1 MNKQPN
7 ASVRGPHISAVPAL
21 LGLTLA
27 LGLLTSCF
35 PKPPQEEVET
45 VFAVNVIP
53 AVKGELYDY
62 IQVNGDVESL
72 ASVNVFANNNGEII
86 SINVGLG
93 QYVSA
98 GQVIA
103 KVDPS
108 RPGQNF
114 LPNPVRAPISGTI
127 TGLPVRV
134 GSTITVQTP
143 IAQIARTS
151 ELEIVTYI
159 AERFIGRIKNGLDAL
174 VSFDAFGENS
184 FKARIAEVSPV
195 LDPGTRSLEVKLR
208 FTEKANQV
216 KAGMFAAIRIIT
228 QKNDGII
235 KIPATCIVNRFDQ
248 TFVFVVKNGNQVER
262 REVVPG
268 IQIDDKAEIVSG
280 LNEGELV
287 VIQGQNVLEDKAK
300 VRIIQTLEPLSVQD
314 MIK

>member
-1 MNKQPN
+1 MSKQRN
-7 ASVRGPHISAVPAL
+7 ASARGLYIFTLPAL
-21 LGLTLA
+21 VGLVLA
-27 LGLLTSCF
+27 LGLLVSCF
-35 PKPPQEEVET
+35 PKPPQEDAET

-53 AVKGELYDY
+53 AAKGELHDY

-72 ASVNVFANNNGEII
+72 ASVNVFANNNGEVI

-103 KVDPS
+103 KIDPS

-134 GSTITVQTP
+134 GTTITVQTP

-159 AERFIGRIKNGLDAL
+159 AERFIAQIKTGLGAL

-184 FKARIAEVSPV
+184 FKARISEVSPV
-195 LDPGTRSLEVKLR
+195 LDPGTRSMEVKLR
-208 FTEKANQV
+208 FTEKANLV

-228 QKNDGII
+228 QTKEGII
-235 KIPATCIVNRFDQ
+235 KIPATCIVNRFNK
-248 TFVFVVKNGNQVER
+248 TFVFVVTDGNQVER
-262 REVVPG
+262 REVTPG
-268 IQIDDKAEIVSG
+268 IQIDDKVEIVSG
-280 LNEGELV
+280 LKEGELV

-300 VRIIQTLEPLSVQD
+300 VRIIQTQEPLPEQD
-314 MIK
+314 AIQ